1 MSGFMT
7 RIFSLLIFVAL
18 AGQGT
23 AGDAPLARI
32 GFGSCV
38 HQDKPQPIWDAVV
51 AAKPDLFLF
60 IGDNLYHDVIV
71 DKSAKNETL
80 AQKYA
85 KMAAQPG
92 VIKLKQIC
100 PLLGTW
106 DDHDYGLDDAGAEYP
121 HKKASQQAFL
131 DFFGVP
137 KDSPRRSQEG
147 IYHAQ
152 VFGPPDKSVQ
162 VILLDTRYF
171 RSPLKK
177 RAKRAAGDGPYEP
190 NPDPDATML
199 GEAQWQWLETQL
211 RQPAKVRL
219 LCSSIQVVAED
230 HHHEKWAN
238 LPRER
243 ERLFKLIADTKAAGV
258 IALSGDRHLAELS
271 MMDAGVGYP
280 FYDLT
285 SSGLTQATLKWRKQ
299 EVNRHRVMTMNF
311 GNNFGL
317 IQIDWDEAPVVRLQ
331 IRDVAGDIIVQQK
344 VPLSVLQPG
353 TIKNSRFAKAGDV
366 RLNGQAL
373 TAALVKEL
381 LKKDVTLEMT
391 VQATGMSAGNGLV
404 FLNSET
410 DRTNPDNFTVVIDKP
425 GQQALQAS
433 GIANPREH
441 FQGKKI
447 AVTGTLSLFREQP
460 QIIVSAANQIR
471 LVE

>member
-1 MSGFMT
+1 MT
-7 RIFSLLIFVAL
+7 RCFSFVVVLGLVLPAS
-18 AGQGT
+18 
-23 AGDAPLARI
+23 AGDAPLSRI

-38 HQDKPQPIWDAVV
+38 HQDKPQPIWDAVS
-51 AAKPDLFLF
+51 AARPDLFLL

-71 DKSAKNETL
+71 DKSAKDETL

-92 VIKLKQIC
+92 LIKLKQLC

-106 DDHDYGLDDAGAEYP
+106 DDHDYGLNDAGAEYP

-131 DFFGVP
+131 DFFGIA
-137 KDSPRRSQEG
+137 KDSPRRQQEG

-177 RAKRAAGDGPYEP
+177 RLKSLPSDGPYEP
-190 NPDPDATML
+190 NPDPAATML

-271 MMDAGVGYP
+271 MIDAGIGYP
-280 FYDLT
+280 LYDLT

-311 GNNFGL
+311 GNNFGM
-317 IQIDWDEAPVVRLQ
+317 IQIDWEAEPVVRLQ
-331 IRDVAGDIIVQQK
+331 IRDMAGDIIVQQK

-353 TIKNSRFAKAGDV
+353 TIKTSKLARAGDV
-366 RLNGQAL
+366 RINGRPL
-373 TAALVKEL
+373 SPELVKEL
-381 LKKDVTLEMT
+381 LKQEVKLEMT
-391 VQATGMSAGNGLV
+391 VQATGMSANNGLV
-404 FLNSET
+404 FLNSEA
-410 DRTNPDNFTVVIDKP
+410 DRTHPENFTVVLDK
-425 GQQALQAS
+425 QAQAALKAN
-433 GIANPREH
+433 GVMNPREH

-447 AVTGTLSLFREQP
+447 AVSGTLSLFREQP
-460 QIIVSAANQIR
+460 QIIVSAASQMR
-471 LVE
+471 SAD